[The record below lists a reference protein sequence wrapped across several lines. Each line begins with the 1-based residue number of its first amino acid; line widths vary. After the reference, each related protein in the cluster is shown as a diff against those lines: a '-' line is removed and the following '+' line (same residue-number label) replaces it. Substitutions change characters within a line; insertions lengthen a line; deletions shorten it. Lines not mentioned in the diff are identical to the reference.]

1 MFSSYTQGQDVKTP
15 PLPHDGSRTKTSHFL
30 SDPSALCTRFTV
42 TNEEALERVHYT
54 IQDTPGF
61 GDDTDICRSIDLILN
76 YIDES
81 NKVGR
86 RRPPSLPLSC
96 DFHRSLRVAH
106 VISLIFL
113 RSLPPSLPPSLPLD
127 LPGGG
132 KGQVTHAALGAD
144 TGRGR
149 KGGRVSVFLGGASAE
164 VD

>member
-1 MFSSYTQGQDVKTP
+1 MSSFPPFLPPFPHPGCNNRFINNMFSSYTQGQDVKTP

-86 RRPPSLPLSC
+86 
-96 DFHRSLRVAH
+96 
-106 VISLIFL
+106 
-113 RSLPPSLPPSLPLD
+113 
-127 LPGGG
+127 
-132 KGQVTHAALGAD
+132 
-144 TGRGR
+144 
-149 KGGRVSVFLGGASAE
+149 
-164 VD
+164 